1 MKKYRLILIDTLIL
15 CLVSTVLAIG
25 VYTAVA
31 MLKGKVKKD
40 DPIVTAILQANAKEV
55 EALVKQAGDVT
66 NETDDL
72 GRTALMRAAFA
83 NYSDTR
89 SEPSNEA
96 RNLLSD
102 TDDKRADI
110 VALLLSHGAKPDSR
124 DKDGWSALMWASWSG
139 LNKVAAKLLD
149 IGASHQFAD
158 KQGNTALIIAAQR
171 GNAEIVKTL
180 LAKGAD
186 KATTNKAGKSALD
199 AATLGLAQ
207 YPDKQAD
214 YRDVISQLTL
224 APPDNHQSNPAPTS
238 KSATLA
244 VP

>member
-1 MKKYRLILIDTLIL
+1 MKQYRLILIDTLIL
-15 CLVSTVLAIG
+15 CVVSTMLAIG

-55 EALVKQAGDVT
+55 ESLVKQAGDVT

-89 SEPSNEA
+89 SEPGNEA

-102 TDDKRADI
+102 TDDKRAGI

-124 DKDGWSALMWASWSG
+124 DNDGWSALMWASWSG
-139 LNKVAAKLLD
+139 LNKVAAKLLEC
-149 IGASHQFAD
+149 GASQQFTD
-158 KQGNTALIIAAQR
+158 RQGNTALIIAAQR
-171 GNAEIVKTL
+171 GNPEIVRKL

-186 KATTNKAGKSALD
+186 QALTNKSGRTARE
-199 AATLGLAQ
+199 AATAGMAQ
-207 YPDKQAD
+207 YPEKRAA
-214 YRDVISQLTL
+214 YTEVL
-224 APPDNHQSNPAPTS
+224 AA
-238 KSATLA
+238 LR
-244 VP
+244 

>member
-40 DPIVTAILQANAKEV
+40 DPIVTAILQANTKEV
-55 EALVKQAGDVT
+55 EKLVQQGGSVT

-83 NYSDTR
+83 NYADTR
-89 SEPSNEA
+89 SQPGNEA

-102 TDDKRADI
+102 TDDKRTGI
-110 VALLLSHGAKPDSR
+110 VVLLLDHGAMPDVR
-124 DKDGWSALMWASWSG
+124 DHDGWSALMWASWSG
-139 LNKVAAKLLD
+139 LNQVAANLLD
-149 IGASHQFAD
+149 RGASHQFAD

-171 GNAEIVKTL
+171 GNAGIVKTL

-186 KATTNKAGKSALD
+186 KSVTNNAGQSALT
-199 AATLGLAQ
+199 AAKLGLAQ
-207 YPDKQAD
+207 YPEKPAD
-214 YRDVISQLTL
+214 YADVISQLTL
-224 APPDNHQSNPAPTS
+224 AKPAGR
-238 KSATLA
+238 
-244 VP
+244 

>member
-55 EALVKQAGDVT
+55 ESLVKQAGDVT

-89 SEPSNEA
+89 SEPVNEA
-96 RNLLSD
+96 RSLLSA
-102 TDDKRADI
+102 TDDKRAGI
-110 VALLLSHGAKPDSR
+110 VALLLNHGARPDSR
-124 DKDGWSALMWASWSG
+124 DNDGWSALMWASWSG
-139 LNKVAAKLLD
+139 LGKVAEKLLEL
-149 IGASHQFAD
+149 GASQQFAD
-158 KQGNTALIIAAQR
+158 RQGNTALIIAAQR
-171 GNAEIVKTL
+171 GNPEIVRAL

-186 KATTNKAGKSALD
+186 QALTNKSGRTARE
-199 AATLGLAQ
+199 AATAGMAQ
-207 YPDKQAD
+207 YPEKRGA
-214 YRDVISQLTL
+214 YTEVL
-224 APPDNHQSNPAPTS
+224 AA
-238 KSATLA
+238 LR
-244 VP
+244 